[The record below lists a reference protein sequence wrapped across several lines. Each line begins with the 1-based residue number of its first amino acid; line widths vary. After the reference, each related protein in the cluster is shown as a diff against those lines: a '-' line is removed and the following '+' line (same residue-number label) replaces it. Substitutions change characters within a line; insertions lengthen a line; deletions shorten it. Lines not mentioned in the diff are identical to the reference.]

1 MRLPVGYN
9 ESSQTLRQISD
20 IQIYIKVHFL
30 VHFLHLDIFSKVTLR
45 SDEDERSQ
53 WGVLSDLGDPLLRDV
68 LEGGRIDNAEAQQ
81 EHVHAGVTQRAQ
93 LVKLVLERWRSRHRE
108 KKSINRSKRMHFFTA
123 QHDNAEYLWRCFSW
137 QMINNEDMCSFSTLT
152 FVLPLYPSHSFSE
165 HKIQRHSCSSTQY
178 VCTAH
183 TSSYLSVCT
192 VTLIPTSCLTR
203 AVHLI
208 SWSSA

>member
-9 ESSQTLRQISD
+9 ESSQNYKQTLRQIFD

-93 LVKLVLERWRSRHRE
+93 LVKLILERWRSRHRE
-108 KKSINRSKRMHFFTA
+108 KRA
-123 QHDNAEYLWRCFSW
+123 
-137 QMINNEDMCSFSTLT
+137 LT
-152 FVLPLYPSHSFSE
+152 DRRE
-165 HKIQRHSCSSTQY
+165 CSSLPPSMIMLNTCGG
-178 VCTAH
+178 VFTD
-183 TSSYLSVCT
+183 
-192 VTLIPTSCLTR
+192 R
-203 AVHLI
+203 
-208 SWSSA
+208 